1 MHKHPTPTI
10 KGSRPQNLPHRQSD
24 DVAKLS
30 KRYLQVRN
38 HAIDLKSKAA
48 ELELAVRR
56 GQLIF
61 KDLAVKQASFLMI
74 VLRQSLLNLPVHAH
88 KLVGL
93 DADSMRKAL
102 REIAIDIERINE
114 DRRKGVEQS
123 IQVISMGDLN
133 PLARN
138 SSRFWITPGG
148 SCSLS
153 SSKSTPATQ
162 FTTASQMMGSRL
174 STAPQRRK
182 ACGSRGVEPWVH
194 CRRGQLRP

>member
-74 VLRQSLLNLPVHAH
+74 VLRQRLLNLPVHAH

-93 DADSMRKAL
+93 DADQMRKAL
-102 REIAIDIERINE
+102 REIAISTLNE
-114 DRRKGVEQS
+114 IK
-123 IQVISMGDLN
+123 DLPSAVSDPN
-133 PLARN
+133 WLKTLEAD
-138 SSRFWITPGG
+138 GG
-148 SCSLS
+148 
-153 SSKSTPATQ
+153 K
-162 FTTASQMMGSRL
+162 
-174 STAPQRRK
+174 
-182 ACGSRGVEPWVH
+182 
-194 CRRGQLRP
+194 

>member
-38 HAIDLKSKAA
+38 HAIDLKSQAA
-48 ELELAVRR
+48 EVDLAVRR

-74 VLRQSLLNLPVHAH
+74 VLRQRLLNLPVHAH

-102 REIAIDIERINE
+102 REIAISTLNE
-114 DRRKGVEQS
+114 IK
-123 IQVISMGDLN
+123 DLPSAVSDPN
-133 PLARN
+133 WLKTLEAD
-138 SSRFWITPGG
+138 GG
-148 SCSLS
+148 
-153 SSKSTPATQ
+153 K
-162 FTTASQMMGSRL
+162 
-174 STAPQRRK
+174 
-182 ACGSRGVEPWVH
+182 
-194 CRRGQLRP
+194 

>member
-74 VLRQSLLNLPVHAH
+74 VLRQRLLNLPVHAH

-93 DADSMRKAL
+93 DADPMRKAL
-102 REIAIDIERINE
+102 REIAISTLNE
-114 DRRKGVEQS
+114 IK
-123 IQVISMGDLN
+123 DLPSAVSDPN
-133 PLARN
+133 WLKTLEAD
-138 SSRFWITPGG
+138 GG
-148 SCSLS
+148 
-153 SSKSTPATQ
+153 K
-162 FTTASQMMGSRL
+162 
-174 STAPQRRK
+174 
-182 ACGSRGVEPWVH
+182 
-194 CRRGQLRP
+194 

>member
-56 GQLIF
+56 NQLIS
-61 KDLAVKQASFLMI
+61 KDLVVKQASFLMI
-74 VLRQSLLNLPVHAH
+74 VLRQRLLNLPSHTH

-93 DADSMRKAL
+93 DADHMRKAL
-102 REIAIDIERINE
+102 REIAISTLNE
-114 DRRKGVEQS
+114 IK
-123 IQVISMGDLN
+123 DLPSAVSDPHWLQTLEN
-133 PLARN
+133 E
-138 SSRFWITPGG
+138 
-148 SCSLS
+148 LS
-153 SSKSTPATQ
+153 
-162 FTTASQMMGSRL
+162 
-174 STAPQRRK
+174 
-182 ACGSRGVEPWVH
+182 
-194 CRRGQLRP
+194 